1 MQYNRTTVII
11 PCISKSGSANSTEEA
26 FQVFFVRMYEHGD
39 GDLEESLSGTF
50 RPSFALGRGL
60 PGWISLNPPQPGR
73 LTSLRSRH
81 LTLGGYKKKTFV
93 PNVHSVR
100 KTKDERKLTLH
111 QRKRGES
118 KKTGKERDG
127 DEKSHRL
134 FSLTPSLSRALQTPI
149 GNCIQ
154 RTYTT
159 LTYGGTMKIK

>member
-100 KTKDERKLTLH
+100 KTKDDCLYIAHVFWRLQEETHIAPK
-111 QRKRGES
+111 
-118 KKTGKERDG
+118 KERREQEDRQRERRRR
-127 DEKSHRL
+127 EK
-134 FSLTPSLSRALQTPI
+134 PQTI
-149 GNCIQ
+149 
-154 RTYTT
+154 
-159 LTYGGTMKIK
+159 

>member
-100 KTKDERKLTLH
+100 KTKDE
-111 QRKRGES
+111 
-118 KKTGKERDG
+118 
-127 DEKSHRL
+127 
-134 FSLTPSLSRALQTPI
+134 SLT
-149 GNCIQ
+149 
-154 RTYTT
+154 
-159 LTYGGTMKIK
+159 